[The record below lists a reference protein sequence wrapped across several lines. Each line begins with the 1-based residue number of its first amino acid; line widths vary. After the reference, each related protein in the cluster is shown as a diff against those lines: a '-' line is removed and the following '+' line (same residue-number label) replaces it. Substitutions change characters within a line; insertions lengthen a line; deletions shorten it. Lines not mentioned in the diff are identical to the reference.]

1 MNTVH
6 KDPILLDFPESLET
20 ARLLIRAPQ
29 YGDGAA
35 MNEAVLESLPQLR
48 PWMPWARSAPT
59 VEQSEQLVREA
70 RVKFMQR
77 TEMWLLLF
85 DKLTGAYLGNSG
97 LHHLDWKARKF
108 ETGYWVR
115 TSQSGKGYVTEAVR
129 GVTQYVFGELGGN
142 RLEIRCD
149 TRNERSAAVARRAGF
164 TLEGVLRHNCLD
176 TEGGLRSTMVFSR
189 LKDE

>member
-29 YGDGAA
+29 YGDGAL

-48 PWMPWARSAPT
+48 PWMTWARSAPSL
-59 VEQSEQLVREA
+59 EQSEQLVREA
-70 RVKFMQR
+70 RLKFLQR
-77 TEMWLLLF
+77 TEMWLLIF
-85 DKLTGAYLGNSG
+85 DKLTGAFIGNTG

-149 TRNERSAAVARRAGF
+149 TRNERSAEVARRAGF
-164 TLEGVLRHNCLD
+164 TLEGVLRNNGLD
-176 TEGGLRSTMVFSR
+176 TEGSLRSTMVFSR